1 MSVLLLKAGIPL
13 LLGIVRYGPKP
24 AIGKRNKEPRLFDHL
39 VGGSAQAERHV
50 RPSAFAAFMLITN
63 SNLLACTTGSSAGL
77 APVSTRP
84 AETPIA
90 PFDDAGFRETLV
102 ERGH

>member
-13 LLGIVRYGPKP
+13 LLGIAAMGQNWPL
-24 AIGKRNKEPRLFDHL
+24 A
-39 VGGSAQAERHV
+39 SATKNLAYSITSSAAAL
-50 RPSAFAAFMLITN
+50 RPSTFAAFMLITN

-90 PFDDAGFRETLV
+90 PFDDAGFSETLV